1 MKLLFFLR
9 PTLIILILLILSI
22 IINSIYAKT
31 KVLYLSHVSVR
42 GIRSATS
49 TNPINGNVTIVSPTT
64 NNTIDDLNVTAFINT
79 TVYDS
84 ERDTTY
90 KSLPCT
96 YGSVVNGSATSCHN
110 AILLETRTK
119 AQAVDDIGRAIMR
132 ISQSM

>member
-22 IINSIYAKT
+22 IINSTYAKT

-64 NNTIDDLNVTAFINT
+64 NNTIDDLNVTAFVNT

-84 ERDTTY
+84 ERDTATLD
-90 KSLPCT
+90 SETEPVVDPWCVPNATMAATPQPPL
-96 YGSVVNGSATSCHN
+96 GESSV
-110 AILLETRTK
+110 AIARPK
-119 AQAVDDIGRAIMR
+119 P
-132 ISQSM
+132 